1 MAALDI
7 PVQPDMMNPAP
18 PQGMGGRELPVR
30 PDITSIPREQV
41 IAEMAKR
48 GIIPPQAAQ
57 ATQGIPS
64 LRSAERNLRLQQI
77 AGEQDRVGL
86 INELARRKAQGDIS
100 ALPTAKETA
109 ANLATREQA
118 AGVAGAAASAD
129 PNVRA
134 QALNDQ
140 RNRAVEA
147 AYAQTV
153 GPLPEQIEIPANI
166 TPKPFDAFFHE
177 NFAAQI
183 NAQQDPRF
191 PLGSKEDNQL
201 RAQNYN
207 RLFSDPKTKSLYE
220 RYVTDTSKR
229 TAAIP
234 RGTPEYYAK
243 LNEELV
249 EKQAQ
254 VAYQAAKLKAIPGA
268 LEAQA
273 KAEAE
278 APGKIADASKKLR
291 DEIQGNKAL
300 ENNRLKLAASEQI
313 RNITAKPNPTNQ
325 DDLALIYAMVRA
337 LDPVSA
343 VREGEVSLLKKGAG
357 LPQQILIEWN
367 RIFGKPDAVLTPEI
381 RNNIREIA
389 ESEERT
395 ARVLMKPELE
405 RYSRV
410 AQEQGLTPDQI
421 FSDVER
427 SVMQGQ
433 LGSQPGN
440 TQPAS
445 PTQRISREEAD
456 SAPTVTDPKLA
467 PPTSKYIKSPDGRT
481 FLNPNFKG

>member
-1 MAALDI
+1 MADESLI
-7 PVQPDMMNPAP
+7 QSVS
-18 PQGMGGRELPVR
+18 PQTELPIR
-30 PDITSIPREQV
+30 MKPSAIPREE
-41 IAEMAKR
+41 IMEELRRR
-48 GIIPPQAAQ
+48 GALPGNSNPASERLEQEFAAGG
-57 ATQGIPS
+57 TPS
-64 LRSAERNLRLQQI
+64 LRDMERQARLRELAGQQDRSGI
-77 AGEQDRVGL
+77 VNELLKRRAAGEL
-86 INELARRKAQGDIS
+86 FE
-100 ALPTAKETA
+100 LPTEREQRAKA
-109 ANLATREQA
+109 ATRERA
-118 AGVAGAAASAD
+118 AGVAGGIASSD

-134 QALNDQ
+134 QTLNEE
-140 RNRAVEA
+140 RNRSIEG

-153 GPLPEQIEIPANI
+153 GPLPEEIEIPSPV
-166 TPKPFDAFFHE
+166 TPKTFDLFFNE
-177 NFAAQI
+177 QFAAQI

-207 RLFSDPKTKSLYE
+207 RLFSDPKTKKLYDK
-220 RYVTDTSKR
+220 YVVESGKR
-229 TAAIP
+229 TTVIP
-234 RGTPEYYAK
+234 RGTPEYYKK
-243 LNEELV
+243 LNEDLV
-249 EKQAQ
+249 EKQAMA
-254 VAYQAAKLKAIPGA
+254 AYEAAKMKAIPGA

-278 APGKIADASKKLR
+278 APGKVAESSKKLR

-357 LPQQILIEWN
+357 LPQQIIIEWN

-381 RNNIREIA
+381 RNNIRSIA

-427 SVMQGQ
+427 SVMSGQ
-433 LGSQPGN
+433 TGSTPGAA
-440 TQPAS
+440 QPAA

-456 SAPTVTDPKLA
+456 SAPTVTDPRTA

>member
-278 APGKIADASKKLR
+278 APGKIAESSKKLR
-291 DEIQGNKAL
+291 DEIQGNKQL
-300 ENNRLKLAASEQI
+300 ETNRLKLAAAEQI
-313 RNITAKPNPTNQ
+313 RNITSVPNPTAQ
-325 DDLALIYAMVRA
+325 DDLALVYALVRA
-337 LDPVSA
+337 LDPISA
-343 VREGEVSLLKKGAG
+343 VREGEIATFRKGISIPEEMKLAINRFLG
-357 LPQQILIEWN
+357 NPDSVLNPQIRKNIL
-367 RIFGKPDAVLTPEI
+367 
-381 RNNIREIA
+381 EIA
-389 ESEERT
+389 NREEKT
-395 ARVLMKPELE
+395 ARFLMKPDLD
-405 RYSRV
+405 RYQKSV
-410 AQEQGLTPDQI
+410 ESQGLNPEEI
-421 FSDVER
+421 FSSVER
-427 SVMQGQ
+427 EILKPVST
-433 LGSQPGN
+433 PAA
-440 TQPAS
+440 QPAPAA